1 MSSARQPQ
9 EGRHPGPWS
18 TFAHPV
24 ERNELLD
31 GVVDDARLVASFP
44 RDRAAAHRLAAK
56 AAHIGQELAGLNQH
70 EYSERFNDLAS
81 ALRSAVGSDTRQV
94 PALAAYLV
102 VTIELMRHRLDSK
115 STADGQALHDG
126 KAASG
131 QPPAG
136 MEAADEAFRTLNAGT
151 SRLVRLLADELVPLA
166 GSTIAEIK
174 QTIAE
179 LEKSLPPLTN
189 WDRPP
194 ERPGDWLL
202 EPPFNQVGV
211 RRATTAD
218 FQDIENLERMR
229 RSLDFLAP
237 RSLALRKE
245 AAILLIDTLLDQLRR
260 PADLGTEAL

>member
-1 MSSARQPQ
+1 MSSARQPRRADIRVD
-9 EGRHPGPWS
+9 GAP
-18 TFAHPV
+18 FAHPV

-31 GVVDDARLVASFP
+31 GVVDDARFVESFP
-44 RDRAAAHRLAAK
+44 RDRAAARQLAAD

-70 EYSERFNDLAS
+70 EYSERFNNLAS
-81 ALRSAVGSDTRQV
+81 ALRSAVGGDTRQV

-102 VTIELMRHRLDSK
+102 VTIELMRHRLGGNFAGDGR
-115 STADGQALHDG
+115 DVRPGQAT
-126 KAASG
+126 SV

-136 MEAADEAFRTLNAGT
+136 MEAADEAFRKLSAGT

-166 GSTIAEIK
+166 DNTLAEIK

-179 LEKSLPPLTN
+179 LEESLPPLTN

-211 RRATTAD
+211 RRATMAD

-229 RSLDFLAP
+229 RSFDFLAP
-237 RSLALRKE
+237 QSLALRKE
-245 AAILLIDTLLDQLRR
+245 AAIPLIDTLLDQLRR
-260 PADLGTEAL
+260 TAPPGTEPL